1 MKKKAS
7 VLLMVMFFSI
17 FGKVAMA
24 DEGMWILMLLN
35 KNIDEMQKK
44 GLKLTAEDI
53 YSINHS
59 SLKDAIIQ
67 FAGGCTGEIVSPEGL
82 ILTNHHCGFGSIQ
95 SHSTVEHDY
104 LTNGFW
110 AMNRSEELPCPGIN
124 ARFFVRMEDVT
135 TKSLNGITSS
145 MSEKERDDKIQE
157 NIKAIKKEAQ
167 TDPDYEIVV
176 KPFYNGNAY
185 YMFVNLVYTDVRL
198 VGAPPSSIGKFGA
211 DTDNWMWPRHTADFS
226 MFRVYS
232 SKDGKP
238 AKFNKDNVAFKPR
251 HHLPVSIKG
260 VKEND
265 FVMIMGYPGT
275 TDRYL
280 TSYGIN
286 NALKYKNN
294 TIVTIRDK
302 KLETMREFMFADPA
316 IRIQYASKYAS
327 TANYWKYY
335 IGQTKQLVN
344 NKVAEKKKELED
356 EFTTWVNQNQG
367 RKAKYGTVLQNIND
381 AFAKLGTYEVWRNY
395 FTEGVARGPEIFSMA
410 WRFNGLADML
420 KTQKDSTAK
429 INSMTARLSSSLDA
443 FFKDYNKNLDKKMVA
458 EVLSLYS
465 KNVTDSLQPKYFKKL
480 VMKNKGNFEK
490 IATTIFEQTIFT
502 DKSKI
507 ELLLKNPDAKIIEN
521 DLAFQIAAA
530 FYNQYF
536 DKIDQIAKYND
547 QLAAGNRL
555 FVAGLLEMNPT
566 KQYAA
571 NANSTIRLTYGQ
583 VLPYSPIDAVTYK
596 YYTTLDGVMQ
606 KEDPNNWEYVVPAK
620 LKTLWQN
627 KDFGE
632 YAENGVLKTCFL
644 SNTDITGGNS
654 GSPVINGEGQLVGIA
669 FDGNWEAM
677 SGDIAFEPKLQR
689 TISVDIRYVLFIIDK
704 YAGAKHLINEMTVI
718 R

>member
-1 MKKKAS
+1 MKKVS
-7 VLLMVMFFSI
+7 LLVALMIFSI
-17 FGKVAMA
+17 FGKVARA
-24 DEGMWILMLLN
+24 DEGMWILMFLN

-53 YSINHS
+53 YNINNS
-59 SLKDAIIQ
+59 SMKDAIIQ
-67 FAGGCTGEIVSPEGL
+67 FAGGCTGEILSSEGL
-82 ILTNHHCGFGSIQ
+82 ILTNHHCGYGAIQ

-135 TKSLNGITSS
+135 TKALNGVTAS
-145 MSEKERDDKIQE
+145 MSETARAEKIQE

-167 TDPDYEIVV
+167 TDKDYEIVI
-176 KPFYNGNAY
+176 KPFYNGNNY
-185 YMFVNLVYTDVRL
+185 YMFINLVYTDVRL

-238 AKFNKDNVAFKPR
+238 ADFSKENVAYKPK

-280 TSYGIN
+280 TSYGIKT
-286 NALKYKNN
+286 ALQYKNP
-294 TIVTIRDK
+294 TIVNIRDK
-302 KLETMREFMFADPA
+302 KLEVMREFMFAEPA
-316 IRIQYASKYAS
+316 VRIQYASKYAS

-335 IGQTKQLVN
+335 IGQTKQLTS
-344 NKVAEKKKELED
+344 NKVGDKKKALED
-356 EFTTWVNQNQG
+356 EFATWVAQNQD
-367 RKAKYGTVLQNIND
+367 RKAIYGNVLSDIDQ
-381 AFAKLGTYEVWRNY
+381 AYATLGTYEVWKNY
-395 FTEGVARGPEIFSMA
+395 FVEAIARGPEIFSMA
-410 WRFNGLADML
+410 WRFNGLNELL
-420 KTQKDSTAK
+420 KNKKETTE
-429 INSMTARLSSSLDA
+429 MTKKLQSSLDD
-443 FFKDYNKNLDKKMVA
+443 FFKNYSKKLDQKMMA
-458 EVLSLYS
+458 SVLEMYS
-465 KNVTDSLQPKYFKKL
+465 KNVTDSLQPKEFKKL
-480 VMKNKGNFEK
+480 VKKNKGDFTKIAAGIFEK
-490 IATTIFEQTIFT
+490 SIFS
-502 DKSKI
+502 DKAKI
-507 ELLLKNPDAKIIEN
+507 EALLTAPTQKAIEA
-521 DLAFQIAAA
+521 DPAFALAVI

-536 DKIDQIAKYND
+536 DKSKQFDGANEKLAK
-547 QLAAGNRL
+547 ANRL
-555 FVAGLLEMNPT
+555 FIAGLKEMMPQKNF
-566 KQYAA
+566 AA

-583 VLPYSPIDAVTYK
+583 VLPYSPADGISYK
-596 YYTTLDGVMQ
+596 FYTTLDGVMQ
-606 KEDPNNWEYVVPAK
+606 KEDPNNWEFVVPAK
-620 LKTLWQN
+620 LKELWKN
-627 KDFGE
+627 KDYGQ
-632 YAENGVLKTCFL
+632 YAENGELKTCFL

-654 GSPVINGEGQLVGIA
+654 GSPVINGEGQLVGLA

-704 YAGAKHLINEMTVI
+704 YAGAKHLIDEMTIVK
-718 R
+718 